1 MTIHRAGH
9 SCAKVAGLRPSRWG
23 NAVKNQNKIL
33 AILLSITLAA
43 CSPPPADEPAPEAS
57 AGNTAEDAANQ
68 ISGEFIR
75 KIVKEIADDRYE
87 GRGPGSRGD
96 VAARQYLAREL
107 EALGLEPG
115 GADGSWEQEFVLVS
129 VDSKQPDHWAFQRG
143 DETLT
148 FKQWD
153 DFIVNSD
160 VQQERAE
167 FGDTEV
173 VFVGY
178 GIQAPEFDWDDYKG
192 HDLNGK
198 VLLMMNN
205 DPEWDPDLFGGETRL
220 WYGRW
225 DYKYAKAAAMGA
237 VGAIIIHTTPSAGYP
252 FQVLQTSGNGPQF
265 QLPFGDEPHGQITAW
280 MVEDAAH
287 KLVSMAGFD
296 LDELRESADNRDFEP
311 VPLGVTTSI
320 GMDVE
325 IIKTKSANVLGLI
338 PGSDPELKD
347 EVVIYTAHHD
357 HLGIGKPNEEGDN
370 IYNGAYDNASG
381 VGVVMSIAQ
390 GMKALTEAPRRSVLI
405 ALVGAEEQG
414 LLGSKYYAENPTFP
428 SGKIAANI
436 NYDGGNIWG
445 HTHDVTFVG
454 LGKSTLDQLVKLISA
469 EQGRVVKPDQF
480 PSRGYFYRSDQFS
493 FARTG
498 VPAVYL
504 DPGMDF
510 VDRPEGWGK
519 AQINHFTEVNYHQ
532 PSDEYDESW
541 NFDGAVTDAQLGF
554 WTGLAVANADEMP
567 TWNTG
572 DEFEAA
578 RLKAISAVDEGSD

>member
-1 MTIHRAGH
+1 MLKLPPFDKGGGG
-9 SCAKVAGLRPSRWG
+9 K
-23 NAVKNQNKIL
+23 AVKNQIRIL
-33 AILLSITLAA
+33 AVLLSIALAA
-43 CSPPPADEPAPEAS
+43 CGPGEQTTGEPAAEAP
-57 AGNTAEDAANQ
+57 AVNVAEHAANQ

-129 VDSKQPDHWAFQRG
+129 VDSKQPDQWAVQRG

-148 FKQWD
+148 IKQWD

-167 FGDTEV
+167 FGDSEV

-178 GIQAPEFDWDDYKG
+178 GMQAPEFDWDDYKG

-198 VLLMMNN
+198 LLLMMNN

-225 DYKYAKAAAMGA
+225 DYKYAKAAEMGA

-252 FQVLQTSGNGPQF
+252 FQVLQTSGTGPQF

-280 MVEDAAH
+280 MVEDAAR

-325 IIKTKSANVLGLI
+325 IVKTKSANVLGLI

-357 HLGIGKPNEEGDN
+357 HLGIGKPNEEGDA

-390 GMKALTEAPRRSVLI
+390 GMKALPEAPRRSVLI

-414 LLGSKYYAENPTFP
+414 LLGSEYYAQNPTFP

-445 HTHDVTFVG
+445 HTHDVTFIG
-454 LGKSTLDQLVKLISA
+454 LGKSTADQLVKMISD
-469 EQGRVVKPDQF
+469 EQGRVLKPDQF

-493 FARTG
+493 FAKTG

-504 DPGMDF
+504 KPGMDF

-532 PSDEYDESW
+532 PSDEYEDSW
-541 NFDGAVTDAQLGF
+541 NFDGAVIDAQLGF
-554 WTGLAVANADEMP
+554 WTGLAVANADDMP
-567 TWNTG
+567 TWNPG

-578 RLKAISAVDEGSD
+578 RVKALEEASD

>member
-1 MTIHRAGH
+1 M
-9 SCAKVAGLRPSRWG
+9 
-23 NAVKNQNKIL
+23 KNQVKVL
-33 AILLSITLAA
+33 AALLSIALAA
-43 CSPPPADEPAPEAS
+43 CGPDEQTTGEPAAEAPAAS
-57 AGNTAEDAANQ
+57 VANAAEHAANQ

-75 KIVKEIADDRYE
+75 KIVKEISDDRYE
-87 GRGPGSRGD
+87 GRGPSSRGD
-96 VAARQYLAREL
+96 VAARKYLAKEL

-129 VDSKQPDHWAFQRG
+129 VDTKQPDHWAFQRG

-153 DFIVNSD
+153 DFIVKSD

-167 FGDTEV
+167 FGESEV

-198 VLLMMNN
+198 VLLMLNN

-225 DYKYAKAAAMGA
+225 DYKYAKAAEMGA

-252 FQVLQTSGNGPQF
+252 FQVLQTSGTGPQF

-280 MVEDAAH
+280 MVEDAAR

-320 GMDVE
+320 AMDVD
-325 IIKTKSANVLGLI
+325 IVKTKSANVLGLI

-357 HLGIGKPNEEGDN
+357 HLGIGKPNEEGDA

-390 GMKALTEAPRRSVLI
+390 GMKALPEAPRRSVLI

-532 PSDEYDESW
+532 PSDEYEESW
-541 NFDGAVTDAQLGF
+541 SFDGAVTDAQLGF

-578 RLKAISAVDEGSD
+578 RLKALEEASD

>member
-1 MTIHRAGH
+1 
-9 SCAKVAGLRPSRWG
+9 L
-23 NAVKNQNKIL
+23 AV
-33 AILLSITLAA
+33 LLSIALAA
-43 CSPPPADEPAPEAS
+43 CGAGEQTTGEPAAEAP
-57 AGNTAEDAANQ
+57 AANAAEYAANQ

-115 GADGSWEQEFVLVS
+115 AADGSWEQEFVLLS
-129 VDSKQPDHWAFQRG
+129 VDSKQPDHWAFRRG

-167 FGDTEV
+167 FGESEV

-225 DYKYAKAAAMGA
+225 DYKYAKAAEMGA

-252 FQVLQTSGNGPQF
+252 FQVLQTSGTGPQF

-280 MVEDAAH
+280 MVEDAAR

-325 IIKTKSANVLGLI
+325 IVKTKSANVLGLI

-357 HLGIGKPNEEGDN
+357 HLGIGKPNEEGDA

-390 GMKALTEAPRRSVLI
+390 GMKALPEAPRRSVLI

-414 LLGSKYYAENPTFP
+414 LLGSEYYAQNPTFP

-445 HTHDVTFVG
+445 HTHDVTFIG
-454 LGKSTLDQLVKLISA
+454 LGKSTADNLVKMIA
-469 EQGRVVKPDQF
+469 DKQGRVLKSDQF

-493 FARTG
+493 FAKTG

-504 DPGMDF
+504 KPGMDF

-532 PSDEYDESW
+532 PSDEYEDSW
-541 NFDGAVTDAQLGF
+541 NFDGAVIDAQLGF

-567 TWNTG
+567 TWNPG

-578 RLKAISAVDEGSD
+578 RLEALSAVEEGSE

>member
-1 MTIHRAGH
+1 
-9 SCAKVAGLRPSRWG
+9 
-23 NAVKNQNKIL
+23 VKNQTIYL
-33 AILLSITLAA
+33 TLLLSIILAA
-43 CSPPPADEPAPEAS
+43 CGPGEQPAAEAPAGEAS
-57 AGNTAEDAANQ
+57 EVNASEYAANQ

-75 KIVKEIADDRYE
+75 KIVKEISDDRYE

-96 VAARQYLAREL
+96 VAARQYLAKEL

-115 GADGSWEQEFVLVS
+115 APGGSWQQEFELVA
-129 VDSKQPDHWAFQRG
+129 VDSKQPDQWAFQRG
-143 DETLT
+143 DESLT

-160 VQQERAE
+160 VQKARAE
-167 FGDTEV
+167 FADAEV

-192 HDLNGK
+192 QDLDGK

-237 VGAIIIHTTPSAGYP
+237 VGGIIIHTTPSAGYP
-252 FQVLQTSGNGPQF
+252 FQVLQTSGTGPQF
-265 QLPFGDEPHGQITAW
+265 QLPAGDEPHGQITAW
-280 MVEDAAH
+280 MVEDAAR

-296 LDELRESADNRDFEP
+296 LDELRESADNRDFQP
-311 VPLGVTTSI
+311 VPLGITTSI
-320 GMDVE
+320 EMDVE
-325 IIKTKSANVLGLI
+325 IVRTKSANVLGLI
-338 PGSDPELKD
+338 PGSDPDLRD

-357 HLGIGKPNEEGDN
+357 HLGIGKPNEEGDA

-381 VGVVMSIAQ
+381 VGVVMSIVQ
-390 GMKALTEAPRRSVLI
+390 GMKALSEAPRRSVLI

-414 LLGSKYYAENPTFP
+414 LLGSEYYAKNPTFP

-445 HTHDVTFVG
+445 HTHDVTFIG
-454 LGKSTLDQLVKLISA
+454 LGKSTADQLVKMISD
-469 EQGRVVKPDQF
+469 EQGRVLKPDQF

-493 FARTG
+493 FAKTG

-504 DPGMDF
+504 KPGMDF

-532 PSDEYDESW
+532 PSDEYEDSW
-541 NFDGAVTDAQLGF
+541 NFDGAVIDAQLGF

-567 TWNTG
+567 TWNPG

-578 RLKAISAVDEGSD
+578 RLKALQEAGD

>member
-1 MTIHRAGH
+1 MLKLPPFDKGGGG
-9 SCAKVAGLRPSRWG
+9 K
-23 NAVKNQNKIL
+23 AVKNQFKLL
-33 AILLSITLAA
+33 AVLLSIALAA
-43 CSPPPADEPAPEAS
+43 CGPGEQTTGEPAAEAP
-57 AGNTAEDAANQ
+57 AANAAEYAANQ

-115 GADGSWEQEFVLVS
+115 AADGSWEQEFVLLS

-153 DFIVNSD
+153 DFIVNSG
-160 VQQERAE
+160 VQRERAE
-167 FGDTEV
+167 FGDSEV

-192 HDLNGK
+192 YDLNGK

-225 DYKYAKAAAMGA
+225 DYKYAKAAEMGA

-252 FQVLQTSGNGPQF
+252 FQVLQTSGTGPQF

-280 MVEDAAH
+280 MVEDAAR

-320 GMDVE
+320 GMDVK
-325 IIKTKSANVLGLI
+325 IVKTKSANVLGLI

-357 HLGIGKPNEEGDN
+357 HLGIGKPNEEGDA

-390 GMKALTEAPRRSVLI
+390 GMKALPEAPRRSVLI

-414 LLGSKYYAENPTFP
+414 LLGSEYYAQNPTFP

-445 HTHDVTFVG
+445 HTHDVTFIG
-454 LGKSTLDQLVKLISA
+454 LGKSTADQLVKLISA

-493 FARTG
+493 FAKTG

-504 DPGMDF
+504 KPGMDF

-532 PSDEYDESW
+532 PSDEYEDSW
-541 NFDGAVTDAQLGF
+541 NFDGAVIDAQLGF

-567 TWNTG
+567 TWNPG

-578 RLKAISAVDEGSD
+578 RLEALSAVEEGSE